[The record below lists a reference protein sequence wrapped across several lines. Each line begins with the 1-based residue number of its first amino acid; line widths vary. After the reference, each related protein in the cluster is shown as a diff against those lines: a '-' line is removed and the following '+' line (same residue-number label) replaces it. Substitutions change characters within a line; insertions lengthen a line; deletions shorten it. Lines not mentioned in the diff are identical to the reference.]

1 MKKVIV
7 IGGGASGLVASI
19 YASINKCD
27 VTILEKNNVLG
38 KKILVTGN
46 GKCNYFNSDFTIN
59 HFSSER
65 IDLLNEIINTNNV
78 NKVYDFF
85 NKLGIVSK
93 IKDGYYYPYS
103 NQAISIQNSL
113 ITEVKNQNI
122 KIITNTIALSVK
134 YENNLYIVETNN
146 GIYEA
151 DNIIISTGSRAF
163 YDTEIENIGYKI
175 IKNFNHNIIKILP
188 ALVQLKGNENYF
200 KEWNGIRTDVKISL
214 YNNNNLI
221 KEEIGELQLTNYGIS
236 GICTLQLSNKA
247 VRLLDNKYNPYVI
260 INFLSFLNISTVE
273 EFINYFKSRNEDL
286 KNRNISE
293 LFDTILNYKLS
304 NLLIKLSKIDIN
316 KKYDE
321 LTKNELI
328 SLANN
333 MIFFRLNI
341 TGYNS
346 FKEAQICS
354 GGVDIGEI
362 NLSTM
367 ESKKQKGLYICGE
380 LLDIEGDCG
389 GYNLGL
395 AWITGILA
403 GSSIKGE

>member
-19 YASINKCD
+19 YASMNKCD
-27 VTILEKNNVLG
+27 VIVIEKNNILG

-65 IDLLNEIINTNNV
+65 IDLLDGIINPNNV
-78 NKVYDFF
+78 NKVFNFF
-85 NKLGIVSK
+85 DKLGIIPK
-93 IKDGYYYPYS
+93 IRDGYYYPYS

-113 ITEVKNQNI
+113 ITAVKNQNV
-122 KIITNTIALSVK
+122 KIITNTVVLNVK
-134 YENNLYIVETNN
+134 YQNNLYIVETNN
-146 GIYEA
+146 GVYEA
-151 DNIIISTGSRAF
+151 NNIIISTGSKAF
-163 YDTEIENIGYKI
+163 YDTDLENIGYKI
-175 IKNFNHNIIKILP
+175 INNFDHNIIKVLP

-214 YNNNNLI
+214 YKDNDLI

-247 VRLLDNKYNPYVI
+247 VRLLDNKEKPYVI
-260 INFLSFLNISTVE
+260 INFLSFLNINTKE
-273 EFINYFKSRNEDL
+273 EFTNYFKSRNERL
-286 KNRNISE
+286 NNRNISE

-304 NLLIKLSKIDIN
+304 NLILKLSKIDIN

-321 LTKNELI
+321 LNRNELDL
-328 SLANN
+328 LANN
-333 MIFFRLNI
+333 MINFKLNI

-362 NLSTM
+362 NLETM

-395 AWITGILA
+395 AWLTGILA